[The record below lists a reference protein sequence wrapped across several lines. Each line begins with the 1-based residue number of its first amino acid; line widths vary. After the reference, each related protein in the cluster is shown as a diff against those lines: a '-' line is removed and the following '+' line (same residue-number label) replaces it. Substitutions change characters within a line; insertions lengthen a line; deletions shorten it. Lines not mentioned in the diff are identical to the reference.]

1 MVNSIQV
8 RLIGQRLNSPVNS
21 GFKQKGIAL
30 PLTLIL
36 LLAMTLIAVA
46 TLRTTTLEENMT
58 ANTRLRQIA
67 FYAAETVLREA
78 EIGVGE
84 FVQRA
89 RGRQALGGD
98 GLRSSIFGAGI
109 IVPNINAP
117 GDLCEAGDFGGY
129 CTPAIHTYSEFG
141 IPRPEA
147 ERWED
152 DSLDVWNTA
161 GRHIEFQN
169 LVNND
174 LAGQGVVEA
183 PKYIVEFL
191 GNYDFK
197 ELNVSGAIRP
207 RYAGAFTGPCRDNA
221 TNRLDPPNNVW
232 PYCPSDSAL
241 FRITVRA
248 TAGPEARQAE
258 VILQS
263 NYRYTGD

>member
-1 MVNSIQV
+1 MVHRIQV
-8 RLIGQRLNSPVNS
+8 RLTSQRLNSPVNS
-21 GFKQKGIAL
+21 EFKQRGIAL

-78 EIGVGE
+78 EIGVEE

-89 RGRQALGGD
+89 RAQQVLNGS
-98 GLRSSIFGAGI
+98 GLRSNIFGGA

-129 CTPAIHTYSEFG
+129 CTPAIHTFSEFG
-141 IPRPEA
+141 IDRPEQ

-152 DSLDVWNTA
+152 DSLDVWNNPA
-161 GRHIEFQN
+161 RHIEFQN
-169 LVNND
+169 LLNND
-174 LAGQGVVEA
+174 LAGQGVIEA
-183 PKYIVEFL
+183 PKYIVEFM

-197 ELNVSGAIRP
+197 ELNVSGDKRP

-248 TAGPEARQAE
+248 AAGPEARRAE

-263 NYRYTGD
+263 TYRYAE